1 MVHQTT
7 NQALP
12 EKIAH
17 PKRRDIFFHFFKT
30 GNLVSSLIKDR
41 RVSVGRKVGF
51 FIAIAALI
59 AILLFPDILDETV
72 LSFALPLVGTIL
84 GIPIDAGFDWVAFAL
99 VAVSLLKIFPKEIVG
114 EHYKRIFHEG

>member
-1 MVHQTT
+1 MVQQTT

-17 PKRRDIFFHFFKT
+17 PKRRDIFFHVFKT
-30 GNLVSSLIKDR
+30 GNLIGSLVRDH
-41 RVSVGRKVGF
+41 RVSIGRKVGF
-51 FIAIAALI
+51 FVAVAALA
-59 AILLFPDILDETV
+59 AILLFPDILDEIGLT
-72 LSFALPLVGTIL
+72 FALPLLGTIL

-114 EHYKRIFHEG
+114 EHYKRIFHEV